1 MNLWMA
7 ERTPD
12 YRNKAL
18 TLSFLARSEIMFIS
32 FRQSETYIYYPEMYR
47 PYPHLFIRYVISDE
61 MIKHKAAV
69 TGIPTTGLINNQ
81 DIPIFDRS
89 VMTKT
94 CDKYIP

>member
-1 MNLWMA
+1 MA
-7 ERTPD
+7 ERSLD
-12 YRNKAL
+12 YVNKAL
-18 TLSFLARSEIMFIS
+18 TLRCLVRSEIIFIS
-32 FRQSETYIYYPEMYR
+32 YRHSETYIYYPEMYR

-89 VMTKT
+89 VITKT